1 MMNTEM
7 SAIKYLSNLSEGE
20 TGEII
25 QVRGKPEIHRYLY
38 GKGLAMGRI
47 ISVDN
52 SGVICRKY
60 LLYHTFRRQDND
72 HRERNSAVI
81 SRCGLPG
88 KPGYALTF
96 KIIRPAI
103 IFQMPA

>member
-47 ISVDN
+47 VSVDN
-52 SGVICRKY
+52 SGVISGNTSFTIHSGGRK
-60 LLYHTFRRQDND
+60 TTIEKEIARDIKVRVA
-72 HRERNSAVI
+72 R
-81 SRCGLPG
+81 
-88 KPGYALTF
+88 
-96 KIIRPAI
+96 
-103 IFQMPA
+103 